1 MEGYR
6 KALELARQD
15 YAAAQSRK
23 AAIDAEIETIEKEMR
38 QLRNLIETLTSLVGE
53 PVDVAAKAPPPRP
66 QRPAPSTATDDSG
79 REAKVLHLL
88 SIGPLS
94 PSQMK

>member
-66 QRPAPSTATDDSG
+66 QRPAARRRSNWKRAFGSSRWLYRQTYSL
-79 REAKVLHLL
+79 R
-88 SIGPLS
+88 
-94 PSQMK
+94 